1 MPTSQPVT
9 TITKKPQRIHPP
21 SPPFFFNRQL
31 YVLQTDGSVLPAL
44 INAASLALVDA
55 GVAMREPVAA
65 CSVAL
70 LDDQPV
76 LVRAVCVFLLAS
88 VSVSV
93 CVDTAVL
100 FFDNAADTDISIRL
114 TRASSS
120 SYHTHTQLHTQIS
133 ISNRT

>member
-1 MPTSQPVT
+1 MEQPA
-9 TITKKPQRIHPP
+9 
-21 SPPFFFNRQL
+21 SPQL

-76 LVRAVCVFLLAS
+76 LVRACLYAGMPSSCRVVVFACRARTGSLP
-88 VSVSV
+88 
-93 CVDTAVL
+93 
-100 FFDNAADTDISIRL
+100 L
-114 TRASSS
+114 TLPPPKPKP
-120 SYHTHTQLHTQIS
+120 TTPTPTPNPNPT
-133 ISNRT
+133 NRT